1 MTLIN
6 FIYCYKVSNSN
17 ILLKIC
23 QQNTRILT
31 KLDTVISGHK
41 ALENRL
47 SKLETKYSNN
57 NNDNIHTDQ
66 DFIKVQ
72 IFYKIA

>member
-6 FIYCYKVSNSN
+6 FIYFYKASNSN
-17 ILLKIC
+17 ILLKIY

-31 KLDTVISGHK
+31 KLNTVISGHK
-41 ALENRL
+41 ALEDQL

-57 NNDNIHTDQ
+57 NSKNIHTN
-66 DFIKVQ
+66 
-72 IFYKIA
+72 

>member
-6 FIYCYKVSNSN
+6 FIYFYKASNLN
-17 ILLKIC
+17 ILLKIY

-31 KLDTVISGHK
+31 KLNTVISNHK
-41 ALENRL
+41 VLEDQL

-57 NNDNIHTDQ
+57 NSENIHIDQ
-66 DFIKVQ
+66 DFIKV
-72 IFYKIA
+72 

>member
-6 FIYCYKVSNSN
+6 FIYFYKASNSN
-17 ILLKIC
+17 ILLKIY

-31 KLDTVISGHK
+31 KLNTVISDHK
-41 ALENRL
+41 VLEDQL

-57 NNDNIHTDQ
+57 NSKNIHMD
-66 DFIKVQ
+66 
-72 IFYKIA
+72 

>member
-6 FIYCYKVSNSN
+6 FIYFYKISNSN
-17 ILLKIC
+17 ILLKIY

-31 KLDTVISGHK
+31 KLNTVISDHK
-41 ALENRL
+41 ALEDQL

-57 NNDNIHTDQ
+57 NSKNIHMN
-66 DFIKVQ
+66 
-72 IFYKIA
+72 